1 MATGW
6 AAMRFGWLAYVIPVL
21 FVFSPALIMIGTPL
35 AIGVAILTAGLGVW
49 LISAALAGYF
59 SGLLSTP
66 MRILFGA
73 AGLLALIPSDAF
85 ARAVYTDAL
94 GVALGLALMLY
105 DVYTRRQEGL
115 K

>member
-35 AIGVAILTAGLGVW
+35 EIGGAIMTAGLGVW

-59 SGLLSTP
+59 SGLLSTR
-66 MRILFGA
+66 MRLLFCA

-85 ARAVYTDAL
+85 AGAVYTDAI

-105 DVYTRRQEGL
+105 DVYCRRQEGST
-115 K
+115 

>member
-21 FVFSPALIMIGTPL
+21 FVFSPALIMIGSPL

-59 SGLLSTP
+59 NGLLSTP

-85 ARAVYTDAL
+85 AGAVYTDAI

-105 DVYTRRQEGL
+105 DVYCRRQEGST
-115 K
+115 